1 MATAVAPAG
10 CGSGG
15 AASALDGASTNAAD
29 SSADS
34 SASASPDAG
43 MKPGSS
49 LVDSATG
56 DATTG
61 DSASASDA
69 ASSADS
75 GDGSSGAADA
85 SSSDAGPASAT
96 GPLVNGL
103 EWADTSGHPIQ
114 AHGGGMLQV
123 GPYYYWFGEN
133 RNPDGTFFAVSC
145 YRSADLRS
153 WEHRGDVLTMNSA
166 AELKPADIERPKV
179 AFNASTGQYVMWMH
193 WENGS
198 DYGQARAA
206 VAVGSTVDGAYTY
219 QGSFR
224 PLAAT
229 GVMDHGKP
237 GYMSRD
243 CGLFVDTDGTAYFIS
258 ATNENTDLNLYRLT
272 PDYLGI
278 DRLEGVL
285 MAGQHREAPALFK
298 REGVYF
304 LLTSAATGWSPNQ
317 AQYATS
323 STIGTGWTGLKN
335 VGDSTTFD
343 SQAAF
348 VVPVQGSSATTY
360 LYMGDRWAGAWS
372 GPVNDS
378 TYVWEPISFP
388 TTTSMTMSWTNTL
401 TIDTVGGTVSGVN
414 NRFAFVNKKSGDVM
428 EVQGSSTADGGAVV
442 VGAENGG
449 DNQKWTLNYDGAG
462 YFRVT
467 NVKSG
472 LVLDVP
478 SSSTAD
484 GTALDQ
490 WTSNGGDNQQWRII
504 DVGGGSFEL
513 ENKHS
518 AKLVEVSQGS
528 TASGAAID
536 QRAANG
542 GSEQLWQI
550 VVDN

>member
-1 MATAVAPAG
+1 MRPPHRGLPALIAAI
-10 CGSGG
+10 
-15 AASALDGASTNAAD
+15 AASAACGGGGGAKGSPGDTTFDAGD
-29 SSADS
+29 SSA
-34 SASASPDAG
+34 AASP
-43 MKPGSS
+43 
-49 LVDSATG
+49 
-56 DATTG
+56 
-61 DSASASDA
+61 DSASASGDA
-69 ASSADS
+69 TTTQDATTPS
-75 GDGSSGAADA
+75 DGSGSPDAGGGPTTTVDATPGDA
-85 SSSDAGPASAT
+85 SLVNPT

-114 AHGGGMLQV
+114 AHGGGILKV
-123 GPYYYWFGEN
+123 GSYYYWFGEN
-133 RNPDGTFFAVSC
+133 RNPDGTFLAVSC
-145 YRSADLRS
+145 YRSTDLRS

-166 AELKPADIERPKV
+166 AELKPANIERPKV

-224 PLAAT
+224 PLAST
-229 GVMDHGKP
+229 GVVDHGKP

-243 CGLFVDTDGTAYFIS
+243 CSLFVDTDGTAYFIS

-272 PDYLGI
+272 ADYLGI
-278 DRLEGVL
+278 DSLAGVL
-285 MAGQHREAPALFK
+285 MKGQHREAPALFK
-298 REGVYF
+298 RNDVYF

-323 STIGTGWTGLKN
+323 STIGSGWTGLKN

-348 VVPVQGSSATTY
+348 VVPVQGSAGTTY

-388 TTTSMTMSWTNTL
+388 TTTSITMSWTNTL
-401 TIDTVGGTVSGVN
+401 TMDVAGGTVSGAN
-414 NRFAFVNKKSGDVM
+414 NRFGFVNDKSGDSM
-428 EVQGSSTADGGAVV
+428 EVQASSTADGGAVV
-442 VGAENGG
+442 QGAPSAG

-467 NVKSG
+467 NVNSS

-490 WTSNGGDNQQWRII
+490 WGSNGGDNQQWRIN
-504 DVGGGSFEL
+504 DLGGGSFQIK
-513 ENKHS
+513 NKHS
-518 AKLVEVSQGS
+518 AKLVEVPQGS
-528 TASGAAID
+528 TTPGAAID

-542 GSEQLWQI
+542 GSEQNWQI